1 MYLRLIFFKIWKT
14 IFFFAKLIILL
25 LIRELH
31 VYGSLVGVEHL
42 FKNINGVQHKGIGKK
57 LVKKAENIAF
67 YNHYLSGVVV
77 ISGIG
82 VRGYYEKLGYHLE
95 NNYMVKNFNIVIN
108 IYYFVILFIAFIIF
122 NNLI

>member
-82 VRGYYEKLGYHLE
+82 VRGYYEKLGYRLE
-95 NNYMVKNFNIVIN
+95 NNYMIKNFYKFNYIW
-108 IYYFVILFIAFIIF
+108 YLILFIITIISYF
-122 NNLI
+122 NLI